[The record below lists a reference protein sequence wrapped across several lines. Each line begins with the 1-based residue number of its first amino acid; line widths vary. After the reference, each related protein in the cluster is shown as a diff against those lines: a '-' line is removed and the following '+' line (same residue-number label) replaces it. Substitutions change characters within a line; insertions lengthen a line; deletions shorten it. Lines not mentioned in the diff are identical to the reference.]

1 VALSDDQKAI
11 LRLLAQRGE
20 QGYEDLSA
28 LLGVSMGEIHSRAK
42 AAAAQLESEGIPAP
56 VVPEPPGGGGGDSP
70 SVAKDGEAP
79 PGESPPPVEPPPTAP
94 QEPQEPAPE
103 VVHAS
108 PTPQAKPR
116 AASKAEKKPA
126 GERKHRTL
134 KEDMHRLKLLE
145 GRGLW
150 AVLAGVAIVVL
161 FLVFIFVGG
170 DESGSDEGG
179 STASS
184 DSCETTAKAPN
195 PSGKNIEALV
205 AAAISSGKAGK
216 ETTRAVLNPVD
227 GSQARGL
234 AIFGRVKNS
243 LALQLAAEGLPPGG
257 GCGYTIWLAA
267 SPEKMLPLATT
278 KVEKDGVINAQVE
291 VPVEILAYLAN
302 ETFGQ
307 IAITRTDESQLKASL
322 AKATD
327 EKNAPEYTGTEVLRG
342 SVRGPIVGAAK
353 RIEEEGK

>member
-11 LRLLAQRGE
+11 LRLLSQRGE

-28 LLGVSMGEIHSRAK
+28 LMGIGVAEVHRRAK
-42 AAAAQLESEGIPAP
+42 QAAEQLEGEGIPAP
-56 VVPEPPGGGGGDSP
+56 AIPAPPGGGGDSP

-79 PGESPPPVEPPPTAP
+79 PAESPPPIEPR
-94 QEPQEPAPE
+94 E
-103 VVHAS
+103 
-108 PTPQAKPR
+108 KP
-116 AASKAEKKPA
+116 KPA
-126 GERKHRTL
+126 AKAAPRPAREQKHHTL
-134 KEDMHRLKLLE
+134 KEDAHRLKLLE

-150 AVLAGVAIVVL
+150 AILAGVAIVVL

-170 DESGSDEGG
+170 DDDSGSDDGG
-179 STASS
+179 STASAS
-184 DSCETTAKAPN
+184 SCETTAKAPD
-195 PSGKNIEALV
+195 PTGKNIEALAV
-205 AAAISSGKAGK
+205 AAVNSGKNGK

-243 LALQLAAEGLPPGG
+243 LALQVAAEGLPPGG
-257 GCGYTIWLAA
+257 DCGYTIWLAA
-267 SPEKMLPLATT
+267 SPEKMLPLASTQ
-278 KVEKDGVINAQVE
+278 VEKDGVISAQVE

-322 AKATD
+322 AQATD
-327 EKNAPEYTGTEVLRG
+327 EKDAPQYTGTEVLRG

-353 RIEEEGK
+353 SLSGK

>member
-11 LRLLAQRGE
+11 LRLLSQRGE

-28 LLGVSMGEIHSRAK
+28 LMGVSAAEVHRRAK
-42 AAAAQLESEGIPAP
+42 QAAEQLEAEGIPAP
-56 VVPEPPGGGGGDSP
+56 AIPQPPGGGGGDSP

-79 PGESPPPVEPPPTAP
+79 AGEPPPPTVPA
-94 QEPQEPAPE
+94 EPQEPAPE
-103 VVHAS
+103 VVHSSEA
-108 PTPQAKPR
+108 PRARPKKP
-116 AASKAEKKPA
+116 AASKPA
-126 GERKHRTL
+126 PERKHHTL
-134 KEDMHRLKLLE
+134 KEDAHRLRLLE

-150 AVLAGVAIVVL
+150 AILAGVAIVVL

-170 DESGSDEGG
+170 DDDSGSDDNG
-179 STASS
+179 STASAG
-184 DSCETTAKAPN
+184 SCETTAKAPD
-195 PSGKNIEALV
+195 PTGKNIEALAV
-205 AAAISSGKAGK
+205 AAVNSGKNGK

-227 GSQARGL
+227 GSGARGL

-257 GCGYTIWLAA
+257 DCGYTIWLAA

-278 KVEKDGVINAQVE
+278 QVKEDGVISAQVE

-327 EKNAPEYTGTEVLRG
+327 EKDAPRYTGTEVLRG

-353 RIEEEGK
+353 RIEEEGGK

>member
-20 QGYEDLSA
+20 QGYEDLAA
-28 LLGVSMGEIHSRAK
+28 LLGVSADEIQSRAK

-56 VVPEPPGGGGGDSP
+56 AIPTPPGGG
-70 SVAKDGEAP
+70 
-79 PGESPPPVEPPPTAP
+79 EPPPTVPA
-94 QEPQEPAPE
+94 EPQEPAPE
-103 VVHAS
+103 VVHSS
-108 PTPQAKPR
+108 PSPREKP
-116 AASKAEKKPA
+116 KPA
-126 GERKHRTL
+126 EPRSSGERKHRTL
-134 KEDMHRLKLLE
+134 KEDVHRLKLLE
-145 GRGLW
+145 ERGLW
-150 AVLAGVAIVVL
+150 AILAGVAIVVL

-170 DESGSDEGG
+170 DDDSGSDGG
-179 STASS
+179 STASAE
-184 DSCETTAKAPN
+184 SCETTAKAPD
-195 PSGKNIEALV
+195 PSGKNIEALA
-205 AAAISSGKAGK
+205 AAAISSSKAGK

-234 AIFGRVKNS
+234 AIFGRVKDS

-257 GCGYTIWLAA
+257 DCGYTIWLAA

-278 KVEKDGVINAQVE
+278 KVEKDGVISAQVE

-327 EKNAPEYTGTEVLRG
+327 EKDAPQYTGTEVLRG

-353 RIEEEGK
+353 RIEEEGGE

>member
-1 VALSDDQKAI
+1 MKV
-11 LRLLAQRGE
+11 
-20 QGYEDLSA
+20 
-28 LLGVSMGEIHSRAK
+28 
-42 AAAAQLESEGIPAP
+42 
-56 VVPEPPGGGGGDSP
+56 
-70 SVAKDGEAP
+70 
-79 PGESPPPVEPPPTAP
+79 
-94 QEPQEPAPE
+94 
-103 VVHAS
+103 
-108 PTPQAKPR
+108 
-116 AASKAEKKPA
+116 
-126 GERKHRTL
+126 
-134 KEDMHRLKLLE
+134 LE

-150 AVLAGVAIVVL
+150 AILAGVAIVVL
-161 FLVFIFVGG
+161 FLVFIFAGSG
-170 DESGSDEGG
+170 DDSDSGDDG
-179 STASS
+179 STASAS
-184 DSCETTAKAPN
+184 SCETTAKAPD

-205 AAAISSGKAGK
+205 AAAIQSGKAGK

-243 LALQLAAEGLPPGG
+243 LALQIAAEGLPPGG

-278 KVEKDGVINAQVE
+278 KVEKDGVISAQVE

-327 EKNAPEYTGTEVLRG
+327 EKDAPQYTGTEVLRG

>member
-11 LRLLAQRGE
+11 LRLLSQRGE

-28 LLGVSMGEIHSRAK
+28 LLGVSADEIHSRAK
-42 AAAAQLESEGIPAP
+42 AAATQLESEGIPAP
-56 VVPEPPGGGGGDSP
+56 AIRTPSGG
-70 SVAKDGEAP
+70 GEAP
-79 PGESPPPVEPPPTAP
+79 PTVPA
-94 QEPQEPAPE
+94 EPQEPAPE
-103 VVHAS
+103 VAMS
-108 PTPQAKPR
+108 TEAPRAKPKPPPR
-116 AASKAEKKPA
+116 AEPKPA
-126 GERKHRTL
+126 GGQTHHTL
-134 KEDMHRLKLLE
+134 KEDAHRVKLLE

-150 AVLAGVAIVVL
+150 ALLAGVAIVVL
-161 FLVFIFVGG
+161 FLVFIFAGG
-170 DESGSDEGG
+170 DDDSSSDDSG
-179 STASS
+179 STASAS
-184 DSCETTAKAPN
+184 SCETTAKAPD
-195 PSGKNIEALV
+195 PTGKNIEALAV
-205 AAAISSGKAGK
+205 AAVNSGKNGK

-257 GCGYTIWLAA
+257 DCGYTIWLAA

-278 KVEKDGVINAQVE
+278 QVEKDGVISAQVE

-327 EKNAPEYTGTEVLRG
+327 EKDAPQYTGTEVLRG

-353 RIEEEGK
+353 RIEEEQQK